1 MSNSSKITKT
11 KIIVVLGPTA
21 SGKSALA
28 VRIARSLK
36 SAAKIPGGEI
46 ISADSR
52 QVYKGLDIGS
62 GKITEAEMEG
72 VPHHLLDVASPKKV
86 FTVAEFQKM
95 GRKAIEEIVA
105 RGNVPIICGGS
116 AFYIQG
122 LVDGTVFPE
131 VLPNHALRARL
142 EKMPLQKLQALL
154 KKMDPRRFAEIDQQ
168 NPVRLIRAIEI
179 ATALGKVPALP
190 KPQTTKSTGLNSAS
204 YDTLFIGTTIPTEEL
219 HKKIKKRLDVRMKD
233 GMVAE
238 VAGLHKAGVSWKRL
252 ESFGLEYRAI
262 AEFLQKKK
270 KLRGKKAG
278 LTELEKEMRGTLET
292 NIRQFAKRQMTWFKK
307 DPRIK
312 WFNPKDWQQIKNAV
326 DSFLA

>member
-1 MSNSSKITKT
+1 MKP

-36 SAAKIPGGEI
+36 SAEI

-62 GKITEAEMEG
+62 GKITEAEMKS
-72 VPHHLLDVASPKKV
+72 VRHHLLDVASPKKV

-95 GRKAIEEIVA
+95 GRKTIEEIVA

-142 EKMPLQKLQALL
+142 EKMPLQKLQTLL
-154 KKMDPRRFAEIDQQ
+154 KKKDPRRFAEIDQQ

-179 ATALGKVPALP
+179 ATALGTVPALP
-190 KPQTTKSTGLNSAS
+190 KPKSAS
-204 YDTLFIGTTIPTEEL
+204 YHTLFIGTNIPTEEL
-219 HKKIKKRLDVRMKD
+219 HKKIC
-233 GMVAE
+233 
-238 VAGLHKAGVSWKRL
+238 KASRHTH
-252 ESFGLEYRAI
+252 ER
-262 AEFLQKKK
+262 
-270 KLRGKKAG
+270 RH
-278 LTELEKEMRGTLET
+278 
-292 NIRQFAKRQMTWFKK
+292 
-307 DPRIK
+307 DC
-312 WFNPKDWQQIKNAV
+312 
-326 DSFLA
+326 

>member
-1 MSNSSKITKT
+1 MKP

-36 SAAKIPGGEI
+36 SSAENKNKSANTGPGGEI

-52 QVYKGLDIGS
+52 QVYKGLDLGS
-62 GKITEAEMEG
+62 GKITAAEMKG
-72 VPHHLLDVASPKKV
+72 VPHHLLDVVSPKKV

-95 GRKAIEEIVA
+95 GREAIEEIVA

-122 LVDGTVFPE
+122 LVDGIVFPE
-131 VLPNHALRARL
+131 VLPNHTLRARL
-142 EKMPLQKLQALL
+142 EKMPLQKLQAKL
-154 KKMDPRRFAEIDQQ
+154 KKLDPRRFAEIDQQ
-168 NPVRLIRAIEI
+168 NPVRLVRAIEI
-179 ATALGKVPALP
+179 ATALGAVPALP
-190 KPQTTKSTGLNSAS
+190 KAKFAS
-204 YDTLFIGTTIPTEEL
+204 YHTLFIGTNIPTDEL
-219 HKKIKKRLDVRMKD
+219 HKKIAKRLDTRMKD

-238 VAGLHKAGVSWKRL
+238 VAALHKAGVSWKRL

-270 KLRGKKAG
+270 KLRGKKAN
-278 LTELEKEMRGTLET
+278 LIKLEKEMRCTLET
-292 NIRQFAKRQMTWFKK
+292 HIRQFAKRQMTWLKK

-312 WFNPKDWQQIKNAV
+312 WFNPKDWQQIKKAV
-326 DSFLA
+326 NTFLEKENRP